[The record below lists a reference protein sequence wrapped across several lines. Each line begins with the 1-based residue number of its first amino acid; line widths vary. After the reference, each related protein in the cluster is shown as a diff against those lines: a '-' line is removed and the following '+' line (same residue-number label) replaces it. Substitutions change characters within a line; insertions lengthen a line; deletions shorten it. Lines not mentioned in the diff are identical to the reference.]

1 MIKRRIAIILTIIM
15 TAFAVPCTSAFA
27 AGTTSLGGAEIPDRF
42 ADNFDVQ
49 NCLDISSWNGEITDS
64 EWKILKEQGVTA
76 VIIRAGYSRWF
87 TGFHTRDSKFEQ
99 NMKGAKKAGME
110 IGAYYY
116 TTATNEN
123 EAAKEAQYFAELL
136 EPYRSDLTL
145 PAVYDFETNEHG
157 RLDASKFREL
167 GMDGCTDLCVAFCEV
182 LENEGY
188 DPMIY
193 ANRATFN
200 RFLDTDRLEGSYRLW
215 LAQFTSDGSAT
226 GYEGNYDMWQYSSS
240 VRIPGVDSRFDANYI
255 FKRNI
260 SEDKEIADSEGKIRG
275 SSSTFTL
282 SEGVR
287 SIVPVTSKGKTA
299 NIRVRDDYGYSHM
312 YKVFKKSN
320 RYSSEEC
327 MMACL
332 LNGFFVSD
340 KPINPKYFVNRVA
353 PATIGSDYASK
364 RDDGYI
370 LSMSG
375 MARILSDLKLE
386 VEYIRDIDDDV
397 YVKIKGHLA
406 TGHPV
411 ILSLKNSTS
420 RWTGG
425 NETVLLLGMDE
436 NGYGIMA
443 DTKDRYWNKNDQRIK
458 LVSVDELIRAMEPQ
472 GDDDS
477 SLVRSDS
484 QQGGYILI
492 DGD

>member
-1 MIKRRIAIILTIIM
+1 MIKKRTAIILALIM
-15 TAFAVPCTSAFA
+15 AAFAVSGTSVFA
-27 AGTTSLGGAEIPDRF
+27 AGTTSLEGAEIPDRF

-64 EWKILKEQGVTA
+64 EWKILKERGVSA

-87 TGFHTRDSKFEQ
+87 TGFHTKDSKFEE
-99 NMKGAKKAGME
+99 NMKGAKKAGMD

-116 TTATNEN
+116 TTATNEK
-123 EAAKEAQYFAELL
+123 EAAKEAAYFAELL
-136 EPYRSDLTL
+136 EPYRDYLTL

-157 RLDASKFREL
+157 RLDGAKFREL
-167 GMDGCTDLCVAFCEV
+167 GMDGCTDLCVAFCQV

-188 DPMIY
+188 EPMIY

-200 RFLDTDRLEGSYRLW
+200 RYLDMDILEGSYKLW

-240 VRIPGVDSRFDANYI
+240 VKIPGVDSRFDANYI

-260 SEDKEIADSEGKIRG
+260 SEDKEIANSEGEVKG
-275 SSSTFTL
+275 SNSTFIL

-287 SIVPVTSKGKTA
+287 SVVPVSSTGNTA
-299 NIRVRDDYGYSHM
+299 NIRVRDDYAYSHS
-312 YKVFKKSN
+312 YKVFKKSSK
-320 RYSSEEC
+320 YSSEEC
-327 MMACL
+327 LMTCL

-340 KPINPKYFVNRVA
+340 KKITPKYFVNKVA
-353 PATIGSDYASK
+353 PAVIGKDYASK
-364 RDDGYI
+364 RKDGYV

-375 MARILSDLKLE
+375 MADVLEKLKLN
-386 VEYIRDIDDDV
+386 VEYVRDIDDNV
-397 YVKIKGHLA
+397 YLTIKSHLA
-406 TGHPV
+406 TGHPA

-420 RWTGG
+420 RWTNG
-425 NETVLLLGMDE
+425 NEVVLLLGMDE

-443 DTKDRYWNKNDQRIK
+443 DVKDRNWNKNDQRIK
-458 LVSVDELIRAMEPQ
+458 LVSVDELIRAMESQ
-472 GDDDS
+472 NEDDS
-477 SLVRSDS
+477 KLVKSDA